1 MSDGQFE
8 FSDDEKNTDEFYNT
22 RVILGWTN
30 VSKKEA
36 DGFGEGSI
44 IELEQKWYEQVFV
57 YKDNRLIAKGD
68 VMILD
73 ENFAVK
79 IKDLC

>member
-1 MSDGQFE
+1 
-8 FSDDEKNTDEFYNT
+8 
-22 RVILGWTN
+22 
-30 VSKKEA
+30 
-36 DGFGEGSI
+36 
-44 IELEQKWYEQVFV
+44 YEQVFV
-57 YKDNRLIAKGD
+57 YKNNRLIAKGD